1 MGVWTGI
8 CLKLFLGVNI
18 TVKGL
23 ENIPKDQKYFVVCS
37 HQSIFETF
45 YLQTIFNSSV
55 FILKKELMKIP
66 LFGLPGNPVSAGVCS
81 LIFLRASINKIL
93 GVNEFFPNL
102 HVGIL
107 NGELKKN
114 DQLISKIRI
123 LEGKKIIFT
132 NATSKHAKKILK
144 ILELE
149 DDFDQIIDIK
159 DLEYIPKPDK
169 RSYKKLLECLN
180 LNKENLNKTIFFED
194 TVKNLIPAKELGIT
208 TVWMKNSINEK
219 DFKKNFSFID
229 YSFNNLSE
237 FLDTIK
243 MRG

>member
-1 MGVWTGI
+1 MIYQNSFQNWIFDLDNTMYDINLGLFKKISNRITDFIMSKYSLDVDQAKKIQKEYYFKYGLTLRGLI
-8 CLKLFLGVNI
+8 VEKKLEPEEFLDYVHD
-18 TVKGL
+18 V
-23 ENIPKDQKYFVVCS
+23 EHP
-37 HQSIFETF
+37 
-45 YLQTIFNSSV
+45 
-55 FILKKELMKIP
+55 
-66 LFGLPGNPVSAGVCS
+66 
-81 LIFLRASINKIL
+81 
-93 GVNEFFPNL
+93 
-102 HVGIL
+102 
-107 NGELKKN
+107 ELKKN

-132 NATSKHAKKILK
+132 NATSNHAKKILK

-149 DDFDQIIDIK
+149 HDFDQIIDIK

-180 LNKENLNKTIFFED
+180 LNKENLDKTIFFED

-219 DFKKNFSFID
+219 DFIKNCNFID
-229 YSFNNLSE
+229 YSFNNLNE

>member
-1 MGVWTGI
+1 MIYQNSFQNWIFDLDNTMYDIKLGLFKKISNRITDFI
-8 CLKLFLGVNI
+8 MSKYSLDIDQAKKIQKEYYLKYGLTLRGLIVEKKLEPEEFLDYVHD
-18 TVKGL
+18 V
-23 ENIPKDQKYFVVCS
+23 EHP
-37 HQSIFETF
+37 
-45 YLQTIFNSSV
+45 
-55 FILKKELMKIP
+55 
-66 LFGLPGNPVSAGVCS
+66 
-81 LIFLRASINKIL
+81 
-93 GVNEFFPNL
+93 
-102 HVGIL
+102 
-107 NGELKKN
+107 ELKKN

-149 DDFDQIIDIK
+149 HDFDQIIDIK

-180 LNKENLNKTIFFED
+180 LNKENLDKTIFFED

-219 DFKKNFSFID
+219 DFRKNCNFID
-229 YSFNNLSE
+229 YSFKNLNE
-237 FLDTIK
+237 FLDSIK

>member
-1 MGVWTGI
+1 MIYQNSFQNWIFDLDNTMYDINLGLFKKISNRITDFIMSKYSLDVDQAKKI
-8 CLKLFLGVNI
+8 QKEYYLKYGLTLRGLIVEKKLEPEEFLDYVHD
-18 TVKGL
+18 VEHPEL
-23 ENIPKDQKYFVVCS
+23 E
-37 HQSIFETF
+37 
-45 YLQTIFNSSV
+45 
-55 FILKKELMKIP
+55 
-66 LFGLPGNPVSAGVCS
+66 
-81 LIFLRASINKIL
+81 
-93 GVNEFFPNL
+93 
-102 HVGIL
+102 
-107 NGELKKN
+107 KN
-114 DQLISKIRI
+114 DQLISKIRL

-132 NATSKHAKKILK
+132 NATSNHAKKILK

-149 DDFDQIIDIK
+149 NDFDQIIDIK

-180 LNKENLNKTIFFED
+180 LTKENLDKTIFFED

-219 DFKKNFSFID
+219 DFIKNFNFID
-229 YSFNNLSE
+229 YSFNNLNE

>member
-1 MGVWTGI
+1 MIYQNSFQNWIFDLDNTMYDINLGLFKKISNRITDFI
-8 CLKLFLGVNI
+8 MSKYSLDIDQAKKIQKEYYLKYGLTLRGLIVEKKLEPEEFLDYVHD
-18 TVKGL
+18 VEHPEL
-23 ENIPKDQKYFVVCS
+23 E
-37 HQSIFETF
+37 
-45 YLQTIFNSSV
+45 
-55 FILKKELMKIP
+55 
-66 LFGLPGNPVSAGVCS
+66 
-81 LIFLRASINKIL
+81 
-93 GVNEFFPNL
+93 
-102 HVGIL
+102 
-107 NGELKKN
+107 KN

-149 DDFDQIIDIK
+149 HDFDQIIDIK

-180 LNKENLNKTIFFED
+180 LNKENLDKTIFFED
-194 TVKNLIPAKELGIT
+194 TIKNLIPAKELGIT

-219 DFKKNFSFID
+219 DFMKNCNFID
-229 YSFNNLSE
+229 YSFNNLNE

>member
-1 MGVWTGI
+1 MIYQNSFQNWIFDLDNTLYDINLGLFKKISNRITDFI
-8 CLKLFLGVNI
+8 MSKYSLDIDQAKKIQKEYYLKYGLTLRGLIVEKKIDPEEFLDYVHD
-18 TVKGL
+18 V
-23 ENIPKDQKYFVVCS
+23 EHP
-37 HQSIFETF
+37 
-45 YLQTIFNSSV
+45 
-55 FILKKELMKIP
+55 
-66 LFGLPGNPVSAGVCS
+66 
-81 LIFLRASINKIL
+81 
-93 GVNEFFPNL
+93 
-102 HVGIL
+102 
-107 NGELKKN
+107 ELKKN
-114 DQLISKIRI
+114 DGLISKIRI

-149 DDFDQIIDIK
+149 HDFDQIIDIK

-180 LNKENLNKTIFFED
+180 LNKENLDKTIFFED

-219 DFKKNFSFID
+219 DFMKNCNFID
-229 YSFNNLSE
+229 YSFNNLNE

>member
-1 MGVWTGI
+1 MIYQNSFQNWIFDLDNTIYDINLGLFKKISNRITDFI
-8 CLKLFLGVNI
+8 MSKYSLDIDEAKKIQKEYYLKYGLTLRGLIVEKKLEPEEFLDYVHD
-18 TVKGL
+18 V
-23 ENIPKDQKYFVVCS
+23 EHP
-37 HQSIFETF
+37 
-45 YLQTIFNSSV
+45 
-55 FILKKELMKIP
+55 
-66 LFGLPGNPVSAGVCS
+66 
-81 LIFLRASINKIL
+81 
-93 GVNEFFPNL
+93 
-102 HVGIL
+102 
-107 NGELKKN
+107 ELKKN

-180 LNKENLNKTIFFED
+180 LNKENLDKTIFFED

-219 DFKKNFSFID
+219 DFKKYFSFID

>member
-1 MGVWTGI
+1 MIYQNSFQNWIFDLDNTIYDINLGLFKKISNRITDFI
-8 CLKLFLGVNI
+8 MSKYSLDIDQAKKIQKEYYLKYGLTLRGLIVEKKLEPDEFLDYVHD
-18 TVKGL
+18 V
-23 ENIPKDQKYFVVCS
+23 EHP
-37 HQSIFETF
+37 
-45 YLQTIFNSSV
+45 
-55 FILKKELMKIP
+55 
-66 LFGLPGNPVSAGVCS
+66 
-81 LIFLRASINKIL
+81 
-93 GVNEFFPNL
+93 
-102 HVGIL
+102 
-107 NGELKKN
+107 ELKKN

-132 NATSKHAKKILK
+132 NATSKHAKKILN

-149 DDFDQIIDIK
+149 HDFDQIIDIK

-180 LNKENLNKTIFFED
+180 LNKENLDKTIFFED

-219 DFKKNFSFID
+219 DFMKNCNFID
-229 YSFNNLSE
+229 YSFNDLNE

>member
-1 MGVWTGI
+1 MIYQNSFQNWIFDLDNTLYDINLGLFKKISNRITDFI
-8 CLKLFLGVNI
+8 MSKYSLDIDQAKKIQKEYYLKYGLTLRGLIVEKKLEPEEFLDYVHD
-18 TVKGL
+18 VEHPEL
-23 ENIPKDQKYFVVCS
+23 E
-37 HQSIFETF
+37 
-45 YLQTIFNSSV
+45 
-55 FILKKELMKIP
+55 
-66 LFGLPGNPVSAGVCS
+66 
-81 LIFLRASINKIL
+81 
-93 GVNEFFPNL
+93 
-102 HVGIL
+102 
-107 NGELKKN
+107 KN

-149 DDFDQIIDIK
+149 HDFDQIIDIK

-180 LNKENLNKTIFFED
+180 LNKENLDKTIFFED

-219 DFKKNFSFID
+219 DFMKNCNFID
-229 YSFNNLSE
+229 YSFNNLNE

-243 MRG
+243 IRG

>member
-1 MGVWTGI
+1 MIYQNSFQNWIFDLDNTMYDINLGLFKKISNRITDFI
-8 CLKLFLGVNI
+8 MFKYSLDIDQAKKIQKEYYLKYGLTLRGLIVEKKLEPEEFLDYVHD
-18 TVKGL
+18 VEHPEL
-23 ENIPKDQKYFVVCS
+23 E
-37 HQSIFETF
+37 
-45 YLQTIFNSSV
+45 
-55 FILKKELMKIP
+55 
-66 LFGLPGNPVSAGVCS
+66 
-81 LIFLRASINKIL
+81 
-93 GVNEFFPNL
+93 
-102 HVGIL
+102 
-107 NGELKKN
+107 KN

-149 DDFDQIIDIK
+149 HDFDQIIDIK

-180 LNKENLNKTIFFED
+180 LNKENLNKTIFVED

-219 DFKKNFSFID
+219 DFMKNFNYID
-229 YSFNNLSE
+229 YSFNNLNE

>member
-1 MGVWTGI
+1 MIYQNSFQNWIFDLDNTLYDINLGLFKKISNRITDFI
-8 CLKLFLGVNI
+8 MSKYSLDIDQAKKIQKEYYLKYGLTLRGLIVEKKLEPEEFLDYVHD
-18 TVKGL
+18 V
-23 ENIPKDQKYFVVCS
+23 EHP
-37 HQSIFETF
+37 
-45 YLQTIFNSSV
+45 
-55 FILKKELMKIP
+55 
-66 LFGLPGNPVSAGVCS
+66 
-81 LIFLRASINKIL
+81 
-93 GVNEFFPNL
+93 
-102 HVGIL
+102 
-107 NGELKKN
+107 ELKKN

-132 NATSKHAKKILK
+132 NATLKHAKKILK

-169 RSYKKLLECLN
+169 RSYKKLLKCLN
-180 LNKENLNKTIFFED
+180 LNKENLDKTIFFED

-219 DFKKNFSFID
+219 DFIKNFNFID
-229 YSFNNLSE
+229 YSFNNLNE

>member
-1 MGVWTGI
+1 MIYQNSFQNWIFDLDNTIYDINLGLFKKISNRITDFI
-8 CLKLFLGVNI
+8 MSKYSLDIDQAKKIQKEYYLKYGLTLRGLIVEKKLEPEEFLDYVHD
-18 TVKGL
+18 VEHPEL
-23 ENIPKDQKYFVVCS
+23 E
-37 HQSIFETF
+37 
-45 YLQTIFNSSV
+45 
-55 FILKKELMKIP
+55 
-66 LFGLPGNPVSAGVCS
+66 
-81 LIFLRASINKIL
+81 
-93 GVNEFFPNL
+93 
-102 HVGIL
+102 
-107 NGELKKN
+107 KN

-149 DDFDQIIDIK
+149 HDFDQIIDIK

-180 LNKENLNKTIFFED
+180 LKKENLDKTIFFED

-219 DFKKNFSFID
+219 DFMKNCNFID
-229 YSFNNLSE
+229 YSFNNLNE

>member
-1 MGVWTGI
+1 MIYQNSFQNWIFDLDNTMYDINLGLFKKISNRITDFI
-8 CLKLFLGVNI
+8 MYKYSLDIDQAKKIQKEYYLKYGLTLRGLIVEKKLEPEEFLDYVHD
-18 TVKGL
+18 V
-23 ENIPKDQKYFVVCS
+23 EHP
-37 HQSIFETF
+37 
-45 YLQTIFNSSV
+45 
-55 FILKKELMKIP
+55 
-66 LFGLPGNPVSAGVCS
+66 
-81 LIFLRASINKIL
+81 
-93 GVNEFFPNL
+93 
-102 HVGIL
+102 
-107 NGELKKN
+107 ELKKN

-149 DDFDQIIDIK
+149 HDFDQIIDIK

-180 LNKENLNKTIFFED
+180 LNKENLDKTIFFED
-194 TVKNLIPAKELGIT
+194 TIKNLIPAKELGIT

-219 DFKKNFSFID
+219 DFMKNCNFID
-229 YSFNNLSE
+229 YSFNNLNE

>member
-1 MGVWTGI
+1 MIYQNSFQNWIFDLDNTMYDINLGLFKKISNRITDFIMSKYSLDIDQAKKVQKEYY
-8 CLKLFLGVNI
+8 LKYGLTLRGLIVEKKLEPDEFLDYVHD
-18 TVKGL
+18 V
-23 ENIPKDQKYFVVCS
+23 EHP
-37 HQSIFETF
+37 
-45 YLQTIFNSSV
+45 
-55 FILKKELMKIP
+55 
-66 LFGLPGNPVSAGVCS
+66 
-81 LIFLRASINKIL
+81 
-93 GVNEFFPNL
+93 
-102 HVGIL
+102 
-107 NGELKKN
+107 ELKKN

-149 DDFDQIIDIK
+149 DYFDQIIDIK
-159 DLEYIPKPDK
+159 NLEYIPKPDK

-180 LNKENLNKTIFFED
+180 LNKENLDKTIFFED

-219 DFKKNFSFID
+219 DFMKNCNFID
-229 YSFNNLSE
+229 YSFNNLNE

>member
-1 MGVWTGI
+1 MIYQNSFQNWIFDLDNTMYDINLGLFKKISNRITDFI
-8 CLKLFLGVNI
+8 MSKYSLDIDQAKKIQKEYYLKYGLTLRGLIVEKKLEPEEFLDYVHD
-18 TVKGL
+18 V
-23 ENIPKDQKYFVVCS
+23 EHP
-37 HQSIFETF
+37 
-45 YLQTIFNSSV
+45 
-55 FILKKELMKIP
+55 
-66 LFGLPGNPVSAGVCS
+66 
-81 LIFLRASINKIL
+81 
-93 GVNEFFPNL
+93 
-102 HVGIL
+102 
-107 NGELKKN
+107 ELKKN

-149 DDFDQIIDIK
+149 HDFDQIIDIK

-180 LNKENLNKTIFFED
+180 LNKENLNKTIFVED

-229 YSFNNLSE
+229 YSFNNLNE

>member
-1 MGVWTGI
+1 MIYQNSFQNWIFDLDNTMYDINLGLFKKISNRITDFI
-8 CLKLFLGVNI
+8 MSKYSLDIDQAKKIQKEYYLKYGLTLRGLIVEKKLEPEEFLDYVHD
-18 TVKGL
+18 VEHPEL
-23 ENIPKDQKYFVVCS
+23 E
-37 HQSIFETF
+37 
-45 YLQTIFNSSV
+45 
-55 FILKKELMKIP
+55 
-66 LFGLPGNPVSAGVCS
+66 
-81 LIFLRASINKIL
+81 
-93 GVNEFFPNL
+93 
-102 HVGIL
+102 
-107 NGELKKN
+107 KN
-114 DQLISKIRI
+114 DQLISKIRL

-132 NATSKHAKKILK
+132 NATSNHAKKILK

-149 DDFDQIIDIK
+149 HDFDQIIDIK

-180 LNKENLNKTIFFED
+180 LNKENLDKTIFFED

-219 DFKKNFSFID
+219 DFMKNCNFID
-229 YSFNNLSE
+229 YSFNNLNE

>member
-1 MGVWTGI
+1 MIYQNSFQNWIFDLDNTIYDINLGLFKKISNRITDFI
-8 CLKLFLGVNI
+8 MSKYSLDIDQAKKIQKEYYLKYGLTLRGLIVEKKLEPEEFLDYVHD
-18 TVKGL
+18 V
-23 ENIPKDQKYFVVCS
+23 EHP
-37 HQSIFETF
+37 
-45 YLQTIFNSSV
+45 
-55 FILKKELMKIP
+55 
-66 LFGLPGNPVSAGVCS
+66 
-81 LIFLRASINKIL
+81 
-93 GVNEFFPNL
+93 
-102 HVGIL
+102 
-107 NGELKKN
+107 ELKKN

-149 DDFDQIIDIK
+149 HDFDQIIDIK

-180 LNKENLNKTIFFED
+180 LNKENLDKTIFFED

-219 DFKKNFSFID
+219 DFMKNCNFID
-229 YSFNNLSE
+229 YSFNNLKVI
-237 FLDTIK
+237 FWTICSFTITFVTIFI
-243 MRG
+243 

>member
-1 MGVWTGI
+1 MIYQNSFQNWIFDLDNTMYDINLGLFKKISNRITDFI
-8 CLKLFLGVNI
+8 MSKYSLDIDQAKKIQKEYYLKYGLTLRGLIVEKKLEPDEFLDYVHD
-18 TVKGL
+18 V
-23 ENIPKDQKYFVVCS
+23 EHP
-37 HQSIFETF
+37 
-45 YLQTIFNSSV
+45 
-55 FILKKELMKIP
+55 
-66 LFGLPGNPVSAGVCS
+66 
-81 LIFLRASINKIL
+81 
-93 GVNEFFPNL
+93 
-102 HVGIL
+102 
-107 NGELKKN
+107 ELKKN

-132 NATSKHAKKILK
+132 NATTKHAKKILK

-149 DDFDQIIDIK
+149 HDFDQIIDIK

-180 LNKENLNKTIFFED
+180 LNKENLDKTIFFED

-219 DFKKNFSFID
+219 DFIKNFNFID
-229 YSFNNLSE
+229 YSFNNLNE

>member
-1 MGVWTGI
+1 MIYQNSFQNWIFDLDNTLYDINLGLFKKISNRITDFI
-8 CLKLFLGVNI
+8 MSKYSLDIDQAKKIQKEYYLKYGLTLRGLIVEKKLEPEEFLDYVHD
-18 TVKGL
+18 V
-23 ENIPKDQKYFVVCS
+23 EHP
-37 HQSIFETF
+37 
-45 YLQTIFNSSV
+45 
-55 FILKKELMKIP
+55 
-66 LFGLPGNPVSAGVCS
+66 
-81 LIFLRASINKIL
+81 
-93 GVNEFFPNL
+93 
-102 HVGIL
+102 
-107 NGELKKN
+107 ELKKN
-114 DQLISKIRI
+114 DQLISKIRT

-180 LNKENLNKTIFFED
+180 LNKENLDKTIFFED

-219 DFKKNFSFID
+219 DFMKNCNFID
-229 YSFNNLSE
+229 YSFNNLNE

>member
-1 MGVWTGI
+1 MIYQNSFQNWIFDLDNTIYDINLGLFKKISNRITDFIMSKYSLEIDQAKKVQKEYY
-8 CLKLFLGVNI
+8 LKYGLTLRGLIVEKKLEPEEFLDYVHD
-18 TVKGL
+18 V
-23 ENIPKDQKYFVVCS
+23 EHP
-37 HQSIFETF
+37 
-45 YLQTIFNSSV
+45 
-55 FILKKELMKIP
+55 
-66 LFGLPGNPVSAGVCS
+66 
-81 LIFLRASINKIL
+81 
-93 GVNEFFPNL
+93 
-102 HVGIL
+102 
-107 NGELKKN
+107 ELKKN

-149 DDFDQIIDIK
+149 HDFDQIIDIK

-180 LNKENLNKTIFFED
+180 LNKENLDKTIFFED
-194 TVKNLIPAKELGIT
+194 TVKNLVPAKELGIT

-219 DFKKNFSFID
+219 DFIKNCNFID
-229 YSFNNLSE
+229 YSFNNLNE

>member
-1 MGVWTGI
+1 MIYQNSFQNWIFDLDNTLYDINLGLFKKISNRITDFI
-8 CLKLFLGVNI
+8 MSKYSLDIDQAKKIQKEYYLKYGLTLRGLIVEKKLEPEEFLDYVHD
-18 TVKGL
+18 V
-23 ENIPKDQKYFVVCS
+23 EHP
-37 HQSIFETF
+37 
-45 YLQTIFNSSV
+45 
-55 FILKKELMKIP
+55 
-66 LFGLPGNPVSAGVCS
+66 
-81 LIFLRASINKIL
+81 
-93 GVNEFFPNL
+93 
-102 HVGIL
+102 
-107 NGELKKN
+107 ELKKN

-180 LNKENLNKTIFFED
+180 LNKENLDKTIFFED

-208 TVWMKNSINEK
+208 TVWMKNSLNEK

-243 MRG
+243 VRG

>member
-1 MGVWTGI
+1 MIYQNSFQNWIFDLDNTLYDINLGLFKKISNRITDFI
-8 CLKLFLGVNI
+8 MSKYSLDIDEARKIQKEYYLKYGLTLRGLIVEKKLEPEEFLDYVHD
-18 TVKGL
+18 V
-23 ENIPKDQKYFVVCS
+23 EHP
-37 HQSIFETF
+37 
-45 YLQTIFNSSV
+45 
-55 FILKKELMKIP
+55 
-66 LFGLPGNPVSAGVCS
+66 
-81 LIFLRASINKIL
+81 
-93 GVNEFFPNL
+93 
-102 HVGIL
+102 
-107 NGELKKN
+107 ELKKN

-180 LNKENLNKTIFFED
+180 LNKENLDKTIFLED
-194 TVKNLIPAKELGIT
+194 TVKNLIPAKELGIK

-219 DFKKNFSFID
+219 DFIKNSNFID
-229 YSFNNLSE
+229 YSFNNLNE

>member
-1 MGVWTGI
+1 MIYQNSFQNWIFDLDNTMYDINLGLFKKISNRITDFI
-8 CLKLFLGVNI
+8 MSKYSLDIDQAKKIQKEYYLKYGLTLRGLIVEKKLEPEEFLDYVHD
-18 TVKGL
+18 VEHPEL
-23 ENIPKDQKYFVVCS
+23 E
-37 HQSIFETF
+37 
-45 YLQTIFNSSV
+45 
-55 FILKKELMKIP
+55 
-66 LFGLPGNPVSAGVCS
+66 
-81 LIFLRASINKIL
+81 
-93 GVNEFFPNL
+93 
-102 HVGIL
+102 
-107 NGELKKN
+107 KN

-149 DDFDQIIDIK
+149 HDFDQIVDIK

-180 LNKENLNKTIFFED
+180 LNKENLDKTIFFED

-219 DFKKNFSFID
+219 DFMKNCNFID
-229 YSFNNLSE
+229 YSFNNLNE

>member
-1 MGVWTGI
+1 MIYQNSFQNWIFDLDNTMYDINLGLFKKISNRITDFI
-8 CLKLFLGVNI
+8 MSKYSLDIDQAKKIQKEYYLKYGLTLRGLIVEKKLEPEEFLDYVHD
-18 TVKGL
+18 V
-23 ENIPKDQKYFVVCS
+23 EHP
-37 HQSIFETF
+37 
-45 YLQTIFNSSV
+45 
-55 FILKKELMKIP
+55 
-66 LFGLPGNPVSAGVCS
+66 
-81 LIFLRASINKIL
+81 
-93 GVNEFFPNL
+93 
-102 HVGIL
+102 
-107 NGELKKN
+107 ELKKN
-114 DQLISKIRI
+114 DQLISKMRI

-132 NATSKHAKKILK
+132 NSTSKHAKKILK

-149 DDFDQIIDIK
+149 HDFDQIIDIK

-219 DFKKNFSFID
+219 DFMKNCNFID
-229 YSFNNLSE
+229 YSFNNLNE
-237 FLDTIK
+237 FFDTIK

>member
-1 MGVWTGI
+1 MIYQNSFQNWIFDLDNTMYDINLGLFKKISNRITDFI
-8 CLKLFLGVNI
+8 MSKYSLDIDQAKKIQKQYYLKYGLTLRGLIVEKKLEPEEFLDYVHD
-18 TVKGL
+18 V
-23 ENIPKDQKYFVVCS
+23 EHP
-37 HQSIFETF
+37 
-45 YLQTIFNSSV
+45 
-55 FILKKELMKIP
+55 
-66 LFGLPGNPVSAGVCS
+66 
-81 LIFLRASINKIL
+81 
-93 GVNEFFPNL
+93 
-102 HVGIL
+102 
-107 NGELKKN
+107 ELKKN

-132 NATSKHAKKILK
+132 NATYKHAKKILK

-149 DDFDQIIDIK
+149 HDFDQIIDIK

-180 LNKENLNKTIFFED
+180 LNKENLDKTIFFED

-219 DFKKNFSFID
+219 DFMKNCNFID
-229 YSFNNLSE
+229 YSFNNLNE

>member
-1 MGVWTGI
+1 MIYQNSFQNWIFDLDNTMYDINLGLFKKISNRITDFI
-8 CLKLFLGVNI
+8 MSKYSLDIDQAKKIQKEYYLKYGLTLRGLIVEKKLEPEEFLDYVHD
-18 TVKGL
+18 V
-23 ENIPKDQKYFVVCS
+23 EHP
-37 HQSIFETF
+37 
-45 YLQTIFNSSV
+45 
-55 FILKKELMKIP
+55 
-66 LFGLPGNPVSAGVCS
+66 
-81 LIFLRASINKIL
+81 
-93 GVNEFFPNL
+93 
-102 HVGIL
+102 
-107 NGELKKN
+107 ELKKN

-132 NATSKHAKKILK
+132 NATSKHAKKILN

-149 DDFDQIIDIK
+149 HDFDQIIDIK

-180 LNKENLNKTIFFED
+180 LNKENLDKTIFFED

-208 TVWMKNSINEK
+208 TVWIKNSINEK
-219 DFKKNFSFID
+219 DFLKNFNFID
-229 YSFNNLSE
+229 YSFNNLNE

>member
-1 MGVWTGI
+1 MIYQNSFQNWIFDLDNTIYDINLGLFKKISNRITDFI
-8 CLKLFLGVNI
+8 MSKYSLDIDQAKKIQKEYYLKYGLTLRGLIVEKKLEPEEFLDYVHD
-18 TVKGL
+18 V
-23 ENIPKDQKYFVVCS
+23 EHP
-37 HQSIFETF
+37 
-45 YLQTIFNSSV
+45 
-55 FILKKELMKIP
+55 
-66 LFGLPGNPVSAGVCS
+66 
-81 LIFLRASINKIL
+81 
-93 GVNEFFPNL
+93 
-102 HVGIL
+102 
-107 NGELKKN
+107 ELKKN

-132 NATSKHAKKILK
+132 NATSKHAKKILN

-149 DDFDQIIDIK
+149 HDFDQIIDIK

-180 LNKENLNKTIFFED
+180 LKKENLDKTIFFED

-219 DFKKNFSFID
+219 DFMKNCNFID
-229 YSFNNLSE
+229 YSFNNLNE

>member
-1 MGVWTGI
+1 MIYQNSFQNWIFDLDNTMYDINLGLFKKISNRITDFI
-8 CLKLFLGVNI
+8 MSKYSLDIDQAKKIQKEYYLKYGLTLRGLIVEKKLEPEEFLDYVHD
-18 TVKGL
+18 V
-23 ENIPKDQKYFVVCS
+23 EHP
-37 HQSIFETF
+37 
-45 YLQTIFNSSV
+45 
-55 FILKKELMKIP
+55 
-66 LFGLPGNPVSAGVCS
+66 
-81 LIFLRASINKIL
+81 
-93 GVNEFFPNL
+93 
-102 HVGIL
+102 
-107 NGELKKN
+107 ELKKN

-159 DLEYIPKPDK
+159 DLDYIPKPDK
-169 RSYKKLLECLN
+169 RSYKKLLECSN
-180 LNKENLNKTIFFED
+180 LNKENLDKTIFFED

-219 DFKKNFSFID
+219 DFMKNCNFID
-229 YSFNNLSE
+229 YSFNNLNE

>member
-1 MGVWTGI
+1 MIYQNSFENWIFDLDNTLYDINLGLFKKISNRITDFI
-8 CLKLFLGVNI
+8 MSKYSLDIDQAKKIQKEYYLKYGLTLRGLIVEKKLEPEEFLDYVHD
-18 TVKGL
+18 V
-23 ENIPKDQKYFVVCS
+23 EHP
-37 HQSIFETF
+37 
-45 YLQTIFNSSV
+45 
-55 FILKKELMKIP
+55 
-66 LFGLPGNPVSAGVCS
+66 
-81 LIFLRASINKIL
+81 
-93 GVNEFFPNL
+93 
-102 HVGIL
+102 
-107 NGELKKN
+107 ELKKN

-180 LNKENLNKTIFFED
+180 LNKENLNKTIFVED

-219 DFKKNFSFID
+219 DFMKNCNFID
-229 YSFNNLSE
+229 YSFNNLNE

>member
-1 MGVWTGI
+1 MIYQNSFQNWIFDLDNTMYDINLGLFKKISNRITDFI
-8 CLKLFLGVNI
+8 MSKYSLDIDQAKKIQKEYYLKYGLTLRGLIVEKKLEPEEFLDYVHD
-18 TVKGL
+18 V
-23 ENIPKDQKYFVVCS
+23 EHP
-37 HQSIFETF
+37 
-45 YLQTIFNSSV
+45 
-55 FILKKELMKIP
+55 
-66 LFGLPGNPVSAGVCS
+66 
-81 LIFLRASINKIL
+81 
-93 GVNEFFPNL
+93 
-102 HVGIL
+102 
-107 NGELKKN
+107 ELKKN

-132 NATSKHAKKILK
+132 NATSKHAKKILN

-149 DDFDQIIDIK
+149 HDFDQIIDIK

-180 LNKENLNKTIFFED
+180 LNKENLDKTIFFED

-219 DFKKNFSFID
+219 DYMKNCNFID
-229 YSFNNLSE
+229 YSFNNLNE

-243 MRG
+243 LRG

>member
-1 MGVWTGI
+1 MIYQNSFQNWIFDLDNTMYDINLGLFKKISNRITDFI
-8 CLKLFLGVNI
+8 MSKYSLDIDQAKKIQKEYYLKYGLTLRGLIVEKKLEPEEFLDYVHD
-18 TVKGL
+18 VEHPEL
-23 ENIPKDQKYFVVCS
+23 E
-37 HQSIFETF
+37 
-45 YLQTIFNSSV
+45 
-55 FILKKELMKIP
+55 
-66 LFGLPGNPVSAGVCS
+66 
-81 LIFLRASINKIL
+81 
-93 GVNEFFPNL
+93 
-102 HVGIL
+102 
-107 NGELKKN
+107 KN

-144 ILELE
+144 TLELE
-149 DDFDQIIDIK
+149 HDFDQIIDIK

-180 LNKENLNKTIFFED
+180 LCKENLDKTIFFED

-219 DFKKNFSFID
+219 DFIKNCNFID
-229 YSFNNLSE
+229 YSFNDLNE

>member
-1 MGVWTGI
+1 MIYQNSFQNWIFDLDNTMYDINLGLFKKISNRITDFI
-8 CLKLFLGVNI
+8 MSKYSLDIDQAKKIQKEYYLKYGLTLRGLIIEKKLEPDEFLDYVHD
-18 TVKGL
+18 V
-23 ENIPKDQKYFVVCS
+23 EHP
-37 HQSIFETF
+37 
-45 YLQTIFNSSV
+45 
-55 FILKKELMKIP
+55 
-66 LFGLPGNPVSAGVCS
+66 
-81 LIFLRASINKIL
+81 
-93 GVNEFFPNL
+93 
-102 HVGIL
+102 
-107 NGELKKN
+107 ELKKN

-149 DDFDQIIDIK
+149 HDFDQIIDIK

-180 LNKENLNKTIFFED
+180 LNKENLDKTIFFED

-219 DFKKNFSFID
+219 DFMKNCNFID
-229 YSFNNLSE
+229 YSFNNLNE

>member
-1 MGVWTGI
+1 MIYQNSFQNWIFDLDNTIYDINLGLFKKISNRITDFI
-8 CLKLFLGVNI
+8 MSKYSLDIDQAKKIQKEYYLKYGLTLRGLIVEKKLEPEEFLDYVHD
-18 TVKGL
+18 VEHPEL
-23 ENIPKDQKYFVVCS
+23 E
-37 HQSIFETF
+37 
-45 YLQTIFNSSV
+45 
-55 FILKKELMKIP
+55 
-66 LFGLPGNPVSAGVCS
+66 
-81 LIFLRASINKIL
+81 
-93 GVNEFFPNL
+93 
-102 HVGIL
+102 
-107 NGELKKN
+107 KN

-132 NATSKHAKKILK
+132 NATSKHAKKILN

-149 DDFDQIIDIK
+149 HDFDQIIDIK

-180 LNKENLNKTIFFED
+180 LKKENLDKTIFFED

-219 DFKKNFSFID
+219 DFMKNCNFID
-229 YSFNNLSE
+229 YSFNNLNE